1 MKRIKSVDQLT
12 IAKVV
17 ATRMG
22 MAPSQIIEVI
32 EMEQKTT
39 MNYVKRGYRVV
50 KKNYLTITPK
60 DKKSFTISSPLTNKT
75 YMLPDSVNVRV
86 KVGMGFKNYVSNK
99 GAKMPNRL
107 CRFVKDVKI
116 NEKLTLNEA
125 KPN

>member
-60 DKKSFTISSPLTNKT
+60 AKKSFMISSPLTNQT
-75 YMLPDSVNVRV
+75 YMLPEKVSVRV

>member
-1 MKRIKSVDQLT
+1 MAKAKSVDQMT

-17 ATRMG
+17 ATRLG
-22 MAPSQIIEVI
+22 MAPTQVMEVI

-39 MNYVKRGYRVV
+39 MSYVKRGYRVV

-60 DKKSFTISSPLTNKT
+60 TKKSLTLVSPLNNKT
-75 YMLPDSVNVRV
+75 YLVPEKLGIKVT
-86 KVGMGFKNYVSNK
+86 VGMGFKNYVSNK

-116 NEKLTLNEA
+116 KENLTLITP

>member
-1 MKRIKSVDQLT
+1 
-12 IAKVV
+12 
-17 ATRMG
+17 
-22 MAPSQIIEVI
+22 
-32 EMEQKTT
+32 

-60 DKKSFTISSPLTNKT
+60 AKKSFTISSPLTNKT

>member
-60 DKKSFTISSPLTNKT
+60 AKKSFMISSPLTNQT
-75 YMLPDSVNVRV
+75 YMLPEKVSVRV
-86 KVGMGFKNYVSNK
+86 KVGIGFKNYVSNK

-116 NEKLTLNEA
+116 NEKFTLNEA